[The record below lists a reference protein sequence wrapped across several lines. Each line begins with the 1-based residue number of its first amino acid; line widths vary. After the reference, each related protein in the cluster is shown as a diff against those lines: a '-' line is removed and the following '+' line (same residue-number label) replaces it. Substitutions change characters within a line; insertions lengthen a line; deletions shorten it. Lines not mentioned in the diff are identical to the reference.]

1 MTSEKLSLVVTNS
14 CLLPA
19 KRMSEDSEMI
29 INTDYLTGLIF
40 SDPAELVISSYK
52 IPVHLELTTNHDDYE
67 KGVQETTF
75 TTGEVVIGNYSRI

>member
-19 KRMSEDSEMI
+19 KQMPEGSEMI

-52 IPVHLELTTNHDDYE
+52 IPAHLELTNHNEYE
-67 KGVQETTF
+67 RGVQETTF
-75 TTGEVVIGNYSRI
+75 PTGEVVIGNYSRL

>member
-19 KRMSEDSEMI
+19 KQMPEDSEMI
-29 INTDYLTGLIF
+29 INTDYLTGLIL

-52 IPVHLELTTNHDDYE
+52 IPAHLELTNHNE
-67 KGVQETTF
+67 HERGVQETTF
-75 TTGEVVIGNYSRI
+75 PTGEMVIGNYSRL

>member
-1 MTSEKLSLVVTNS
+1 MTSEKLSLVVTDS

-19 KRMSEDSEMI
+19 KRMPEDSEMI

-52 IPVHLELTTNHDDYE
+52 IPAHMELTNHNEY
-67 KGVQETTF
+67 KRGVQETTF
-75 TTGEVVIGNYSRI
+75 PTGEMVIGNYSRL

>member
-19 KRMSEDSEMI
+19 KQMPEDSEMI

-52 IPVHLELTTNHDDYE
+52 IPAHLELTNHNEYE
-67 KGVQETTF
+67 RGVQEITF
-75 TTGEVVIGNYSRI
+75 PTGEMVIGNYSRL

>member
-1 MTSEKLSLVVTNS
+1 MTSENLSLVVTNS

-19 KRMSEDSEMI
+19 KQMPEDSEMI

-52 IPVHLELTTNHDDYE
+52 IPVHLELTNHNEYE
-67 KGVQETTF
+67 RGVQETTF
-75 TTGEVVIGNYSRI
+75 LTGEMVIGNYSRL

>member
-1 MTSEKLSLVVTNS
+1 MTSEKLSLVVTDS

-19 KRMSEDSEMI
+19 KRIPEDSEMI

-52 IPVHLELTTNHDDYE
+52 IPAHMMAVGILTRR
-67 KGVQETTF
+67 VL
-75 TTGEVVIGNYSRI
+75 VITKSV

>member
-1 MTSEKLSLVVTNS
+1 MTSEKLSLVVTDS

-19 KRMSEDSEMI
+19 KRIPEDSEMI

-52 IPVHLELTTNHDDYE
+52 IPVHMELTNHNEYE
-67 KGVQETTF
+67 RGVQETTF
-75 TTGEVVIGNYSRI
+75 PTGEMVIGNYSRL

>member
-14 CLLPA
+14 CLLSA
-19 KRMSEDSEMI
+19 KWMPEDSEMI

-52 IPVHLELTTNHDDYE
+52 IPAHLELTTNHDGYE
-67 KGVQETTF
+67 KGVQETTL
-75 TTGEVVIGNYSRI
+75 TTGEMVIENYSRI